1 MDQER
6 KVCEAA
12 DYGYSDCEN
21 PATTSIKID
30 GDKVPA
36 CQDCADAIREVY
48 YSELAKYMRA

>member
-1 MDQER
+1 MDQEH

-36 CQDCADAIREVY
+36 CQDCAEAIRELY
-48 YSELAKYMRA
+48 FSQLAKYMRA